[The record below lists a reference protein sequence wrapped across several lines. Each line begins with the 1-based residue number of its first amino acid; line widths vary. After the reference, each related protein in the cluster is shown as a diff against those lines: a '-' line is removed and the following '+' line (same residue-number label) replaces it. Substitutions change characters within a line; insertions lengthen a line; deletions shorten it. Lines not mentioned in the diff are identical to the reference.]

1 VPVVVMIASALLAAI
16 LYGVGAAVEQRQA
29 AGIPET
35 AAGRPR
41 LLVLLARQPLWV
53 AGIGAQFGGFA
64 AHAVALRYGPLA
76 VVQMVVAGELI
87 VAVLFVR
94 HWARQPLSGK
104 SWAAA
109 LTVALGVAAFLAL
122 AGPSGQR
129 PEGGG
134 ISPAAGIADHDAWTQ
149 GRAVLAA
156 VLLAAAA
163 AGLLAA
169 GLSVPGA
176 SASGR
181 RRAMLLAVAAG
192 LADSCMAVLTM
203 VFARVAG
210 HGLVALATSWT
221 VYAVV
226 IGGIGNLLL
235 TQTAYQAGRP
245 MITLPVIS
253 AVTPMASVAIGI
265 GLLGET
271 PRLGTEGLAAA
282 AVVAVVTGLAL
293 ASLART
299 ASAPGGDAMVRSGEG
314 ATVGLEPAAAGSPP
328 GPCGPDMDFPADNS
342 LPETAGKL

>member
-1 VPVVVMIASALLAAI
+1 MVMMASALLAAI

-29 AGIPET
+29 AGVPET

-41 LLVLLARQPLWV
+41 LLVLLARQPLWL
-53 AGIGAQFGGFA
+53 AGIGAQFLGFA
-64 AHAVALRYGPLA
+64 AHAVALRSGPLA
-76 VVQMVVAGELI
+76 VVQMMVAGELI
-87 VAVLFVR
+87 VAVLLVR
-94 HWARQPLSGK
+94 HWARQPLSGR

-109 LTVALGVAAFLAL
+109 LTVVLGIAAFLAL

-129 PEGGG
+129 REGAGYP
-134 ISPAAGIADHDAWTQ
+134 PAAGIAGHHDAWMQ
-149 GRAVLAA
+149 GRVVLAA
-156 VLLAAAA
+156 VLLSAAA

-169 GLSVPGA
+169 GLRVPGA
-176 SASGR
+176 GASGR
-181 RRAMLLAVAAG
+181 RRAVLLAVAAG

-203 VFARVAG
+203 AFARVAG
-210 HGLVALATSWT
+210 HGLAALATSWT
-221 VYAVV
+221 AYAVV

-235 TQTAYQAGRP
+235 AQTAYQAGRP

-271 PRLGTEGLAAA
+271 PRLGAAGLAAA
-282 AVVAVVTGLAL
+282 TVVAVVTALAL

-299 ASAPGGDAMVRSGEG
+299 ASAPGGDAMIRSGDDG
-314 ATVGLEPAAAGSPP
+314 AAVSPEPAAAGGSP
-328 GPCGPDMDFPADNS
+328 GPRGPDVDFPADNC